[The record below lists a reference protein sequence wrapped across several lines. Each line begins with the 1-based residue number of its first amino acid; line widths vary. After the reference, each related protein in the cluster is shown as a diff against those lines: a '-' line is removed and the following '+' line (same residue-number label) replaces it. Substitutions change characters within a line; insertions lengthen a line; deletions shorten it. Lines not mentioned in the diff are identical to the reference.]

1 MRGRNLLIK
10 SNKELNTRSIE
21 EFSRVML
28 PTLLNE
34 EIIFEVYETKEI
46 IKIETFRKQNRR
58 PSSHNGKDKSFKI
71 DGS

>member
-46 IKIETFRKQNRR
+46 IKIET
-58 PSSHNGKDKSFKI
+58 KI
-71 DGS
+71 EK

>member
-46 IKIETFRKQNRR
+46 IKIEI
-58 PSSHNGKDKSFKI
+58 KI
-71 DGS
+71 EMIWVLFCILRLLV